1 MATIYS
7 KSGADAATAAAIEAL
22 NLGTAATTDADE
34 YATAAQGAKADSA
47 VQPGDL
53 PAFGTAATTDSD
65 EYATA
70 AQGALADATTVEQ
83 VTLNANLDY
92 TLPADTPANTVHRV
106 TFTQDG
112 TGGHTVTYG
121 PDTLAIDTDPGAS
134 TLVEIWPSGDVVYP
148 GVTGGGGL
156 TATPDGSGGLTLAVT
171 PGSSTTLTEDG
182 SGGLTIT
189 L

>member
-1 MATIYS
+1 MPETIYS
-7 KSGADAATAAAIEAL
+7 KSGADAATAAAIDAL

-34 YATAAQGAKADSA
+34 YATAAQGALADSA

-53 PAFGTAATTDSD
+53 GTAAAADAGD
-65 EYATA
+65 FATA
-70 AQGALADATTVEQ
+70 AQGAKADASDVDQ
-83 VTLNANLDY
+83 ITLTGDLVL
-92 TLPADTPANTVHRV
+92 TLPVGHPAGQVYRCAI
-106 TFTQDG
+106 TQT

-134 TLVEIWPSGDVVYP
+134 TLVEIWPGGRVTYP
-148 GVTGGGGL
+148 GAVGSAAGGL

>member
-1 MATIYS
+1 MAYDIYS
-7 KSGADAATAAAIEAL
+7 KAGTDEAISSAL
-22 NLGTAATTDADE
+22 
-34 YATAAQGAKADSA
+34 ADS
-47 VQPGDL
+47 L
-53 PAFGTAATTDSD
+53 PTTPADIGA
-65 EYATA
+65 ATA

>member
-1 MATIYS
+1 MTTIYS
-7 KSGADAATAAAIEAL
+7 KAGTDAAIAAATGALTPEDVGADPVGAAAAAVAAL
-22 NLGTAATTDADE
+22 GLGTAATTDATD
-34 YATAAQGAKADSA
+34 YATAAQGVKADA
-47 VQPGDL
+47 
-53 PAFGTAATTDSD
+53 SD
-65 EYATA
+65 
-70 AQGALADATTVEQ
+70 VHQ
-83 VTLNANLDY
+83 VTLTGPLAL
-92 TLPADTPANTVHRV
+92 TIPAGHPAGQVYRCAI
-106 TFTQDG
+106 TQT

-121 PDTLAIDTDPGAS
+121 GNPVAVDLAAGAS

>member
-7 KSGADAATAAAIEAL
+7 KSGADAATAAAIAEL

-34 YATAAQGAKADSA
+34 YATAAQGALADSA

-53 PAFGTAATTDSD
+53 GTAAAADAGD
-65 EYATA
+65 FATA
-70 AQGALADATTVEQ
+70 AQGAKADASDVDQITLTGDLALTIPEGHPAGQ
-83 VTLNANLDY
+83 VYRA
-92 TLPADTPANTVHRV
+92 AI
-106 TFTQDG
+106 TQDG
-112 TGGHTVTYG
+112 VGGHTVTYG
-121 PDTLAIDTDPGAS
+121 PDTLTIDTDPGAS